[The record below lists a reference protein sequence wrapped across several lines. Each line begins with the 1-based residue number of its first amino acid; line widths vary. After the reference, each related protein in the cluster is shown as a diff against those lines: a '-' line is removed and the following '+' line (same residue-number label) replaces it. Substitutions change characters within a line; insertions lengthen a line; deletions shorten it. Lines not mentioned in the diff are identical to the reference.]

1 MKYKGKELKEITTP
15 QIIDPPKKMIVWGDC
30 VEPEVQFVYA
40 IVRTKN
46 GKTQAIGDWRW
57 EHCAEIPEE
66 PKPRRATNRELAKWI
81 PQYGEWTYEYDDAKT
96 VYHEFSYKELDREKL
111 VVEKIYIR
119 RWEDTEW
126 HEPTVDYMGIE
137 DSALCGSKMPYFT
150 EPNYFKKTEVKIGN
164 QTWMN
169 KNLDVDDG
177 GEGIFYNEENGEYY
191 YTWDAAKRIADKIP
205 GWHLPS
211 KEEWNELVK
220 FTGYDATN
228 LREKSWEGTDKYGFS
243 AGLAGYCGQCFY
255 NVGYVSFFWTSVPD
269 GDNAI
274 ARYFDG
280 GTRVHQKSYPKYFG
294 FSVRLVKD
302 K

>member
-15 QIIDPPKKMIVWGDC
+15 QIVDPPKQMLVWDDA

-40 IVRTKN
+40 IVRTKD
-46 GKTQAIGDWRW
+46 GRTQAIGDRRW

-66 PKPRRATNRELAKWI
+66 PKARRATNRELAMWLAQGNGEQFEGGCVIHRHSYLPDNTNKEVGDGFIVRKW
-81 PQYGEWTYEYDDAKT
+81 DDT
-96 VYHEFSYKELDREKL
+96 D
-111 VVEKIYIR
+111 
-119 RWEDTEW
+119 W

-137 DSALCGSKMPYFT
+137 DPAQCGSKMPYFT
-150 EPNYFKKTEVKIGN
+150 EPDYFKGTEVKIGN

-169 KNLDVDDG
+169 KNLDVDDV
-177 GEGIFYNEENGEYY
+177 GEGIFFNKDNGEYY

-211 KEEWNELVK
+211 REEWNELVEA
-220 FTGYDATN
+220 TGYDATN
-228 LREKSWEGTDKYGFS
+228 LKAKSWNGNDKYGFS
-243 AGLAGYCGQCFY
+243 AVPAGLWNNEFL
-255 NVGYVSFFWTSVPD
+255 NVDSGASFWTSEPC
-269 GDNAI
+269 G
-274 ARYFDG
+274 RYAWSRYIDTE
-280 GTRVHQKSYPKYFG
+280 TRVLDYYYNQCYG

>member
-66 PKPRRATNRELAKWI
+66 PKPRRATNRELAMWLAQGK
-81 PQYGEWTYEYDDAKT
+81 GEQFEGGC
-96 VYHEFSYKELDREKL
+96 VIHRHSYLPDNTNKEVGDGFM
-111 VVEKIYIR
+111 IR
-119 RWEDTEW
+119 KWEDMEW

-137 DSALCGSKMPYFT
+137 DPALCGSKMPYFT
-150 EPNYFKKTEVKIGN
+150 EPDYFKKTEVKIGN

-169 KNLDVDDG
+169 KNLDVSDG
-177 GEGIFYNEENGEYY
+177 GEGIFFNKDNGEYY
-191 YTWDAAKRIADKIP
+191 YTWAAAKRIADKIP

-211 KEEWNELVK
+211 REEWDELVEA
-220 FTGYDATN
+220 TGNDAAN

-243 AGLAGYCGQCFY
+243 AVPAGNWYNGFY
-255 NVGYVSFFWTSVPD
+255 GVGSYADFWTSEPN
-269 GDNAI
+269 GSNAWNRDI
-274 ARYFDG
+274 DTGASVNENNYYQY
-280 GTRVHQKSYPKYFG
+280 HG